1 MSKSLTPKELDYLQR
16 RENIPNITMSLMV
29 QIGEE
34 MIPAYSDEQKE
45 MASRYPKLGMFG
57 FDMLNR
63 CMNNGVYQDE
73 RGKAILQQIENY
85 FNGQEIEDKELAENA
100 QKWYEGNFCPG
111 FYMNDNDCEF
121 ADYLKS
127 RISARVIS
135 RD

>member
-1 MSKSLTPKELDYLQR
+1 MSVDLTPKELDNLQR
-16 RENIPNITMSLMV
+16 SKNIPNIVMSLTR
-29 QIGEE
+29 QIGDK
-34 MIPAYSDEQKE
+34 MVPAYSDKQKE
-45 MASRYPKLGMFG
+45 LASRYPKLGMFG

-73 RGKAILQQIENY
+73 KGKALLQQLENY
-85 FNGQEIEDKELAENA
+85 FNGQEIEDKELANNA
-100 QKWYEGNFCPG
+100 QQWYEGNFCPG

-127 RISARVIS
+127 LISVKVIN